1 MIKRKVGVVTGTR
14 AEYGLLYYLMKEIQ
28 ADPGLEL
35 QIIAT
40 GMHLSPEFGLTYQQ
54 IEEDGFAINEKIE
67 MLLSADTPSSVAKS
81 MGVAVLGLA
90 DAFQRLQPDVL
101 VLLGDRFE
109 ILSAAQT
116 ALVMRIPVA
125 HISGGELTEGAV
137 DDSIRH
143 AITKMSH
150 IHLTSTDEYARRVI
164 QLGEQPDRVFQVGS
178 LGVEGIRR
186 MTLMTEAELTAFYQF
201 PIDKLLLVTFH
212 PVTLEVR
219 TAEKQVEEL
228 LSALD
233 HFPDYMIVF
242 TKANADTEGR
252 IINQKIDEYA
262 ATHPERVRAVF
273 SLGQLRYL
281 STMKYCSAVIG
292 NSSSGIIEAPVFSKP
307 TVNIGD
313 RQKGR
318 LRADSIIDCVPE
330 KEDIINSIRQATSS
344 SFQQSV
350 TDTVLQYDGTKTTL
364 EIANILKT
372 VDLRNILQKSFF
384 TLPEVEG

>member
-1 MIKRKVGVVTGTR
+1 MSKRKVCVVTGTR
-14 AEYGLLYYLMKEIQ
+14 AEYGLLFYLMQVIQ
-28 ADPGLEL
+28 ADPELEL

-54 IEEDGFAINEKIE
+54 IETDGFVIDEKVE
-67 MLLSADTPSSVAKS
+67 MLLSADTPTSVAKS

-90 DAFQRLQPDVL
+90 DAFQRLKPDVL

-109 ILSAAQT
+109 IMSAAQT

-125 HISGGELTEGAV
+125 HISGGELTEGAF

-150 IHLTSTDEYARRVI
+150 IHFTSTDEYACRVI

-178 LGVEGIRR
+178 LGVEGIRK
-186 MTLMTEAELTAFYQF
+186 MVLMTEAELIDFYKF
-201 PIDKLLLVTFH
+201 PLDKLFLITFH

-219 TAEKQVEEL
+219 TAENQVEEL

-233 HFPDYMIVF
+233 HFPDFMIVF

-262 ATHPERVRAVF
+262 AKYPERVKAVF
-273 SLGQLRYL
+273 SLGQLKYL

-318 LRADSIIDCVPE
+318 LRAESIIDCVPE
-330 KEDIINSIRQATSS
+330 EGDILKSIHQALSP
-344 SFQQSV
+344 SFQHFVSK
-350 TDTVLQYDGTKTTL
+350 TVLQYDGKTTSTD
-364 EIANILKT
+364 ITHILKT
-372 VDLRNILQKSFF
+372 IDLKNILQKTFF
-384 TLPEVEG
+384 TIRR

>member
-1 MIKRKVGVVTGTR
+1 MSKRKVCVVTGTR
-14 AEYGLLYYLMKEIQ
+14 AEYGLLYYLMQEIQ
-28 ADPGLEL
+28 SDPTFEL

-54 IEEDGFAINEKIE
+54 IETDGFVINEKIE

-90 DAFQRLQPDVL
+90 DAFQRLQPDIL

-150 IHLTSTDEYARRVI
+150 IHFTSTEEYARRVI
-164 QLGEQPDRVFQVGS
+164 QLGEQPERVFQVGS
-178 LGVEGIRR
+178 LGVEGIRK
-186 MTLMTEAELTAFYQF
+186 MPLLTEAELAEFYGF
-201 PIDKLLLVTFH
+201 PLDKLFLITFH

-233 HFPDYMIVF
+233 HFPEYKIVF

-252 IINQKIDEYA
+252 IINQRIDEYA
-262 ATHPERVRAVF
+262 AMYPERVRAVF
-273 SLGQLRYL
+273 SLGQLKYL
-281 STMKYCSAVIG
+281 STMKYCSAVVG

-318 LRADSIIDCVPE
+318 LRADSIIDCIPE
-330 KEDIINSIRQATSS
+330 KGDIINSIHQAIST
-344 SFQQSV
+344 SFQDILSQ
-350 TDTVLQYDGTKTTL
+350 TVLQYDGATTSA
-364 EIANILKT
+364 EITHLLKT
-372 VDLRNILQKSFF
+372 IDLQNILQKTFF
-384 TLPEVEG
+384 TLPEVE

>member
-1 MIKRKVGVVTGTR
+1 MSKRKVCVVTGTR
-14 AEYGLLYYLMKEIQ
+14 AEYGLLYYLMQEIQ
-28 ADPGLEL
+28 SDPTFEL

-54 IEEDGFAINEKIE
+54 IEIDGFVINEKIE

-90 DAFQRLQPDVL
+90 DAFQRLQPDIL

-150 IHLTSTDEYARRVI
+150 IHFTSTDEYSRRVI
-164 QLGEQPDRVFQVGS
+164 QLGEQPERVFQVGS

-186 MTLMTEAELTAFYQF
+186 MPLLTKAELAGFYGF
-201 PIDKLLLVTFH
+201 PLDKLFLITFH

-233 HFPDYMIVF
+233 HFPEYKLVF

-252 IINQKIDEYA
+252 IINQRIDEYA
-262 ATHPERVRAVF
+262 AMYPERVRAVF
-273 SLGQLRYL
+273 SLGQLKYL

-318 LRADSIIDCVPE
+318 LRADSIIDCIPE
-330 KEDIINSIRQATSS
+330 KGDIINSIRQAVSA
-344 SFQQSV
+344 SFQDTLSQ
-350 TDTVLQYDGTKTTL
+350 TVLQYDGTTTSV
-364 EIANILKT
+364 EITRLLKT
-372 VDLRNILQKSFF
+372 IDLQNILQKTFF
-384 TLPEVEG
+384 TLPEVE

>member
-1 MIKRKVGVVTGTR
+1 MSKRKVCVVTGTR
-14 AEYGLLYYLMKEIQ
+14 AEYGLLFYLMQAIQ
-28 ADPGLEL
+28 AEPELEL

-54 IEEDGFAINEKIE
+54 IETDGFVIDEKVE
-67 MLLSADTPSSVAKS
+67 MLLSADTPTSVAKS
-81 MGVAVLGLA
+81 MGVGVLGLA

-109 ILSAAQT
+109 IMSAAQT

-125 HISGGELTEGAV
+125 HISGGELTEGAF

-150 IHLTSTDEYARRVI
+150 IHFTSADEYAHRVI

-186 MTLMTEAELTAFYQF
+186 MVLMTEAELIDFYKF
-201 PIDKLLLVTFH
+201 PLDKLLLVTFH

-233 HFPDYMIVF
+233 HFPDFMIVF

-262 ATHPERVRAVF
+262 AKHPERVRAVF
-273 SLGQLRYL
+273 SLGQLKYL

-318 LRADSIIDCVPE
+318 LRAGSIIDCVTE
-330 KEDIINSIRQATSS
+330 EGDIIKSIHQALSP
-344 SFQQSV
+344 SFQHFVSKI
-350 TDTVLQYDGTKTTL
+350 VLQYNGTTTSAD
-364 EIANILKT
+364 ITHILKT
-372 VDLRNILQKSFF
+372 IDLKNILQKTFF
-384 TLPEVEG
+384 TGPEVKG